1 MIGLVWLGWQD
12 FSWDRGFIYSLNYL
26 LLSFWY
32 YFIHKFNWFSQNKIF
47 CVFECL
53 FCLSAVLAYVCVC
66 LCVHVSVSVTY
77 LYVCLCIPTVLFC
90 AWYLFVQDSYMFVP
104 RLVFIYVSMC
114 VFVFKTFCEC
124 VFTNCQTIR
133 ALQQFQAVFK
143 FSLKG
148 ENVPPDAFFKES
160 EPF

>member
-66 LCVHVSVSVTY
+66 VCVCM
-77 LYVCLCIPTVLFC
+77 CLCLWRI
-90 AWYLFVQDSYMFVP
+90 YMSV
-104 RLVFIYVSMC
+104 C
-114 VFVFKTFCEC
+114 VFQLYFFVHGIFLFKTPICLYLGWSLYMWVC
-124 VFTNCQTIR
+124 VFLCLKHFVNVS
-133 ALQQFQAVFK
+133 LQIVKRLGHYSSFKQFSNF
-143 FSLKG
+143 L
-148 ENVPPDAFFKES
+148 
-160 EPF
+160 